1 MKYLHVS
8 DYSNNFCTLPFLFL
22 SASLSV
28 WGYADTDK
36 WGCPDK
42 SDIVKD
48 MNTDT
53 PEDPCG
59 GETYTSPQGYSYD
72 VTWDWFLCHEKNKC
86 IHSSNRCNLHPHPE
100 CIYMNR
106 DGEMVGEDEEG
117 CLEDYKTNGLVAP
130 SATFPCQSE
139 THNKLSPAILA
150 TFYNQT
156 IYEYVYNATVIME
169 GVIVNILSTRC
180 DGISECLDA
189 KDEYGCGI
197 KRWLTFLAGN
207 SYYSF
212 NFVYCK
218 VANSSISCSVAP
230 LLHKAILSMVIS

>member
-1 MKYLHVS
+1 
-8 DYSNNFCTLPFLFL
+8 
-22 SASLSV
+22 
-28 WGYADTDK
+28 
-36 WGCPDK
+36 
-42 SDIVKD
+42 

-59 GETYTSPQGYSYD
+59 GETYTSPSGDSYD
-72 VTWDWFLCHEKNKC
+72 VTWDWFPCHVKKKC

-106 DGEMVGEDEEG
+106 VGEMVGEDEEG

-139 THNKLSPAILA
+139 THNKESPAILA
-150 TFYNQT
+150 TFLNWT
-156 IYEYVYNATVIME
+156 LRNSGSSWDDSYVPNVLVIME

-197 KRWLTFLAGN
+197 KRWLTILAGN
-207 SYYSF
+207 LYYSIYF
-212 NFVYCK
+212 MYFK
-218 VANSSISCSVAP
+218 IQW
-230 LLHKAILSMVIS
+230 